1 MSVLSEIKNA
11 KPEEMNDIL
20 LAVRER
26 YQELFPD
33 WEVII
38 ISLEKA
44 VDKNEQ
50 LDRMIALMKRL
61 KEV

>member
-1 MSVLSEIKNA
+1 MSILSEIKNA

-20 LAVRER
+20 LTVRER

-50 LDRMIALMKRL
+50 LDRMIALMERL